1 MQTKLLGPEDA
12 RQLVTPS
19 PLNHSYHQVELLCLG
34 VYWKLPNQKPPL
46 SCDAHCTGTDFRS
59 DQTRSVRARLYRHS
73 RVIVHC
79 NALVPWIKI
88 IIVITIIIVNHCQV
102 GRCQR
107 LRSRRVVASGTGA
120 MPELCWKSATASQS
134 VARLR
139 PLEEACTT
147 GSTEAL
153 VKLKCIKTQQS
164 LATVHRRSFPFWPL
178 IPNTKACIQFYR
190 EKSQIKSLLF
200 LGLEANQGCLY
211 LTNHFAC
218 RAAWWVT
225 RSPPNWRS
233 ANRAPR
239 LTVISLQIAKHLLQ
253 GGGLSG

>member
-1 MQTKLLGPEDA
+1 MVDGHPHSYGGESIQNDDKHKNHYCNGVLPCKLQYQGLMSYGSCKPNCWD
-12 RQLVTPS
+12 LKMPDSWWPPPPSSS

-190 EKSQIKSLLF
+190 EQSQIKSLLF
-200 LGLEANQGCLY
+200 LGLEANQGCL
-211 LTNHFAC
+211 
-218 RAAWWVT
+218 
-225 RSPPNWRS
+225 
-233 ANRAPR
+233 
-239 LTVISLQIAKHLLQ
+239 
-253 GGGLSG
+253 